1 VQALSSNFSKTKVCF
16 LFPVRGKIA
25 EELFDPHPD
34 HPNRWLT
41 CRISLQPLHSGTY
54 CYQTCLLGKEPATSI
69 YPSYYKV
76 SNSLGR
82 CGNLGHFAETCTSD
96 ERYVVPTPLIHI
108 YLTCLD
114 SVTTVN
120 NLVMNQML
128 VHSRERQVH
137 PSTNPYLSPL
147 LTPFLEAKQCYHC
160 QGIGHVQSD
169 CPSLRIARQVCSG
182 PDDADV

>member
-1 VQALSSNFSKTKVCF
+1 VQALSSKFRKTKGMF

-41 CRISLQPLHSGTY
+41 CRVSLQPFHSGTY

-96 ERYVVPTPLIHI
+96 ERYVVPIPLIHI
-108 YLTCLD
+108 CLTCLD

-128 VHSRERQVH
+128 VHSRERQVC
-137 PSTNPYLSPL
+137 PSTTHISQLFLPPFRGEAMLPLSGYWTCTVRL
-147 LTPFLEAKQCYHC
+147 SFTTYSTTSMFE
-160 QGIGHVQSD
+160 S
-169 CPSLRIARQVCSG
+169 R
-182 PDDADV
+182 